1 MAPACQARGAGRY
14 PLTALAGVEVLGQ
27 QFVGEQSA
35 VGAQRRGQS
44 ILPGQIGEGSLR
56 R

>member
-1 MAPACQARGAGRY
+1 MAPASQAREAGRY

-35 VGAQRRGQS
+35 VGAQRRGRF
-44 ILPGQIGEGSLR
+44 ILPGQIGEVSLR